1 MVERTSLASEN
12 SALHPPS
19 RELEPLRLHGT
30 SRPVYICRAALL
42 RMNHYTIASLPG
54 DGIGPEVVDQGLRV
68 LDAVQ
73 QKTDSIRFEIESY
86 SIGAGEYLKSGDPLP
101 EPTFEKIR
109 EHQAIL
115 LGAMG
120 LPDVRWPNGTEM
132 TPQLDLRE
140 RLELYAGPRPIRL
153 YHEDF
158 CRLKGYQTGEIDF
171 VLMRENTE
179 GLFWS
184 RKGSLTSTEDEVID
198 GLRISRRG
206 SERLFRAAFEEAQR
220 RQNKVTLID
229 KSNVLPSMAYFR
241 SIFNEVATEYP
252 GVEAERIYVDASALY
267 LVQRPDSFDVVVT
280 ENMFGDI
287 LSDLAAGLIGG
298 MGMAPSG
305 DIGEKHAVFQASHGS
320 APDIA
325 GNDWANPTAT
335 ILSAAMMLDWLG
347 EVEAGSLVRKAMER
361 VFAEPSARTRDLG
374 GTASCTD
381 MGDRVVEAVLQA

>member
-1 MVERTSLASEN
+1 
-12 SALHPPS
+12 
-19 RELEPLRLHGT
+19 
-30 SRPVYICRAALL
+30 
-42 RMNHYTIASLPG
+42 MNHYSIASLPG
-54 DGIGPEVVDQGLRV
+54 DGIGPEVVKQTLRV
-68 LDAVQ
+68 LEAVQ
-73 QKTDSIRFEIESY
+73 RKTDAFRVEVESY
-86 SIGAGEYLKSGDPLP
+86 SIGAGEYLRGGDPLP
-101 EPTFEKIR
+101 ESTFQKIS
-109 EHQAIL
+109 EHKAIL

-153 YHEDF
+153 YHQEF
-158 CRLKGYQTGEIDF
+158 CRLKGYRTGEIDF

-184 RKGSLTSTEDEVID
+184 RKGSLTSNEVEVID
-198 GLRISRRG
+198 GLRISRKG
-206 SERLFRAAFEEAQR
+206 SERLFRAAFEEAR
-220 RQNKVTLID
+220 RRRNKVTLVD

-241 SIFNEVATEYP
+241 TIFDEVAAEYSD
-252 GVEAERIYVDASALY
+252 VEAERYYVDATALY
-267 LVQRPDSFDVVVT
+267 LVQRPDSFDVIVT

-305 DIGEKHAVFQASHGS
+305 DIGPTHAVFQPSHGS

-347 EVEAGSLVRKAMER
+347 ETEAGGIVRSGMER
-361 VFAEPSARTRDLG
+361 VFSDPLARTRDLG
-374 GTASCTD
+374 GEASCTEI
-381 MGDRVVEAVLQA
+381 GDRVVDAVLQV